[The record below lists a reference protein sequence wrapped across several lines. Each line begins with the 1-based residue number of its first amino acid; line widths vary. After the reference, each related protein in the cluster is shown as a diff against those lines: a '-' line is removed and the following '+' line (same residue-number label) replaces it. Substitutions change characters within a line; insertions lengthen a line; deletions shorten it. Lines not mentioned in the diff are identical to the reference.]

1 MMFDKILNLCCM
13 IVVAA
18 ALNQWFKRGIRY
30 GTVCSVVTITVCS
43 AVMVLAFWAFP
54 HLPFMLAPIA
64 FMAGFGLA
72 MVWLSRKYRKIEC
85 HVETKNEEN
94 MDI

>member
-1 MMFDKILNLCCM
+1 MFDKILNLCCM

-30 GTVCSVVTITVCS
+30 GTVCSVVMITVCS
-43 AVMVLAFWAFP
+43 AVTVLAFWAFP
-54 HLPFMLAPIA
+54 DLPFMLAPIA
-64 FMAGFGLA
+64 FMAGFWLA
-72 MVWLSRKYRKIEC
+72 MVWLSRKHRKIKCRDEA
-85 HVETKNEEN
+85 KNEEN